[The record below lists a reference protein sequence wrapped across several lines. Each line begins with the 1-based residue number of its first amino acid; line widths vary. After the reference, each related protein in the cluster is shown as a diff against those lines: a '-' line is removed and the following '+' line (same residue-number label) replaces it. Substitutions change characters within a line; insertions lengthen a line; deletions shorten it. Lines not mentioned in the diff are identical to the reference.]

1 MKILGSLIFI
11 VSIVFA
17 DFQVFLEKNPIYSGE
32 PAQLHLKATGQK
44 ILLPNLQKIGS
55 YPIADSANFFSQKII
70 NGQRTYTQEK
80 IFTFYPDSNM
90 TIGPFEA
97 IIDGKKVE
105 SKPIR
110 LVVKPSSGKNANI
123 LFEMKVDKKEAFVG
137 EPIVAE
143 LILKIR
149 RTLRIVDYS
158 FEPPKFDNFWVKE
171 LKSSNKYLEEHGEY
185 LVKRIQF
192 LLFPQKSGVLKIPP
206 AVFKYAVAS
215 KTRDLFGFSITTPKW
230 YQVASNAVQIVA
242 KALPQPVDIVG
253 HFNLKVEVDK
263 KEVHSNEPINL
274 VVTIDGYG
282 NLENF
287 DGFDLNI
294 SNAVVYADKPKLK
307 EQFKNGQLHAR
318 FTQKFS
324 IIADRDFT
332 IPALQVDYFD
342 LETKKI
348 VHLHSEPISIK
359 VLGAVVKESQPKVQT
374 PIDQQKQKIVYK
386 ESRKREI
393 FIFFAGLIAGIGIA
407 LIVLLLLKW
416 KPLKKELFFTDKKE
430 LLNRLLPYIANNEKA
445 RALAHALYEEI
456 YEGKKHRIS
465 KKDVEEVLKD
475 LM

>member
-1 MKILGSLIFI
+1 MKILGSLVLII
-11 VSIVFA
+11 SIAFA

-44 ILLPNLQKIGS
+44 ILLPNLQKVGS
-55 YPIADSANFFSQKII
+55 YPVADSANIVSQQIF
-70 NGQRTYTQEK
+70 NGHTRYTQEK
-80 IFTFYPDSNM
+80 IFTFYPDTNT
-90 TIGPFEA
+90 TIGPLEA
-97 IIDGKKVE
+97 VIDGKKVQ

-110 LVVKPSSGKNANI
+110 LIVKPSSGKNANI
-123 LFEMKVDKKEAFVG
+123 LFEMKVNKKEAYVG
-137 EPIVAE
+137 DPIVAE

-158 FEPPKFDNFWVKE
+158 FEPPKFSNFWVKE

-192 LLFPQKSGVLKIPP
+192 LLFPQKSSVLKIPP

-215 KTRDLFGFSITTPKW
+215 KTRDLFGFSITAPKW
-230 YQVASNAVQIVA
+230 YQVVSNPVQIIV

-253 HFNLKVEVDK
+253 HFSLNVRVDK
-263 KEVHSNEPINL
+263 KEIHPNEPINL

-307 EQFKNGQLHAR
+307 EQFKNGRLHAR

-342 LETKKI
+342 LKTKKI
-348 VHLHSEPISIK
+348 VHLHSKPISIK
-359 VLGAVVKESQPKVQT
+359 VLGAVVKESQQIAEAPMNQ
-374 PIDQQKQKIVYK
+374 PNQKIVYMK
-386 ESRKREI
+386 NRKSEI
-393 FIFFAGLIAGIGIA
+393 FIFFAGFIAGIAIA
-407 LIVLLLLKW
+407 LIGFFLLRW
-416 KPLKKELFFTDKKE
+416 KPLKKSFSFANKKE
-430 LLNRLLPYIANNEKA
+430 LLNKLLPHVADNEEA
-445 RALAHALYEEI
+445 RAMAKALYEEI

-465 KKDVEEVLKD
+465 KKDVEELLKN